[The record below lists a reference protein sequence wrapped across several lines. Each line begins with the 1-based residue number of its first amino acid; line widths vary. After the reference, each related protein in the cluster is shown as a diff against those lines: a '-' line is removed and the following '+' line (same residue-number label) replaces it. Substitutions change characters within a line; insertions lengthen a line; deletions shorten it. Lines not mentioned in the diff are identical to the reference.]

1 MAAGAAGGPKIISG
15 VLNLLI
21 NLFHRGMGLKEAL
34 DAPKIHHQC
43 FPDTL
48 YLEKSFDEK
57 TEQELKALGYKTER
71 IANIGVL
78 NAVLFDGERAQ
89 AAGSPYR
96 FGGAYAF

>member
-1 MAAGAAGGPKIISG
+1 M
-15 VLNLLI
+15 
-21 NLFHRGMGLKEAL
+21 
-34 DAPKIHHQC
+34 
-43 FPDTL
+43 
-48 YLEKSFDEK
+48 EKSFDEK
-57 TEQELKALGYKTER
+57 TEQDLKALGYKTER